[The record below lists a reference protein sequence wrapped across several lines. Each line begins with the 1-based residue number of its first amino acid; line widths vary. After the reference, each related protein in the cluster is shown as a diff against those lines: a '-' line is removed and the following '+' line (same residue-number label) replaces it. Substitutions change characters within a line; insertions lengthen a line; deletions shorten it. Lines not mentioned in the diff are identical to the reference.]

1 MPKDTAK
8 AIDDQYSGKTDG
20 LTFEKFDD
28 KVISWCR
35 EKYGDKYA
43 HALWKDELMKLG
55 TLDLTD
61 DLDAYGFE
69 TYCEWMFDIL
79 SLESPRYA
87 AELWKSDRFWTKK
100 WQLEQRQRQREKL
113 FCYLEKLT
121 SGEAKRQLVK
131 RGVGHMPT
139 MRKYFFDRFGAG
151 QPEVLAERT
160 KFYLLG
166 MPGKDGE
173 VFPPRCNMENKLDK
187 LETEREFL
195 VEMCPKDKRD
205 TYEEGKEHTLVRII
219 LQNVPAEYDSAVKT
233 VRDMMK
239 LRKFGENG
247 NFKGFTNKEDHT
259 RVNYDTEWLP
269 PYDELRVELVS
280 SWQLQER
287 RRKDVN
293 RAIKKHPGFPTLPIL
308 PGHEQPGPH
317 RRNCYGCGL
326 TDHIS
331 GDPICKAGPN
341 DVWKGA
347 PAGWK
352 NKMGRP
358 KGGKGGKGKGGRGKG
373 KGKGKPYQRNLGNR
387 APVEGS
393 KPNDGIC
400 HNYSRGNGYCKYG
413 PNCNF
418 KHEGPIGGKR
428 KEPAKSFVAR
438 GAAKKPKKRKTSLV
452 VKNKESDD
460 CSDNDDEDDVYRLI
474 RGAYRHEDG

>member
-341 DVWKGA
+341 DV
-347 PAGWK
+347 
-352 NKMGRP
+352 
-358 KGGKGGKGKGGRGKG
+358 
-373 KGKGKPYQRNLGNR
+373 
-387 APVEGS
+387 
-393 KPNDGIC
+393 
-400 HNYSRGNGYCKYG
+400 
-413 PNCNF
+413 
-418 KHEGPIGGKR
+418 
-428 KEPAKSFVAR
+428 
-438 GAAKKPKKRKTSLV
+438 
-452 VKNKESDD
+452 
-460 CSDNDDEDDVYRLI
+460 
-474 RGAYRHEDG
+474 